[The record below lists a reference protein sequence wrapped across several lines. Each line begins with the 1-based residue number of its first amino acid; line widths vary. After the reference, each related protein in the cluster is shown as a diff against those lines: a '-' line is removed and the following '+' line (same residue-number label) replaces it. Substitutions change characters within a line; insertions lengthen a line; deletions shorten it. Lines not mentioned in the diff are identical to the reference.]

1 MASVQVMY
9 GVAIV
14 WVSSNSAAIPYAP
27 RTAPYILTY
36 EAEVFVVEAMIPVAS
51 RSASFRVMY
60 DGANF
65 RFLSQREAIPDIP
78 RSAFIRVG
86 WGALPYLPVEMDWRR
101 SLPTIHCRGHTKW

>member
-36 EAEVFVVEAMIPVAS
+36 GAEVFVVEAIPVAS
-51 RSASFRVMY
+51 RSASFRVHQPKQICRAAELRVCIPQQGL
-60 DGANF
+60 DGEV
-65 RFLSQREAIPDIP
+65 R
-78 RSAFIRVG
+78 
-86 WGALPYLPVEMDWRR
+86 
-101 SLPTIHCRGHTKW
+101 

>member
-1 MASVQVMY
+1 MASVRFMY

-27 RTAPYILTY
+27 YILTY
-36 EAEVFVVEAMIPVAS
+36 GAEVFVVEAIPVAS

-65 RFLSQREAIPDIP
+65 RFLSQREAIPDTP
-78 RSAFIRVG
+78 RSAFIRVD
-86 WGALPYLPVEMDWRR
+86 WGALPYLLVEMDWRR
-101 SLPTIHCRGHTKW
+101 NLPSTHCRGHTKW